1 MSQFQT
7 SDILLE
13 KCGTRFQ
20 EKIANPFEFLHHKYY
35 RIFLNST
42 LFSIEKR
49 FQWHDFLHTLKFGR
63 VSTTKI
69 FCFRSRF
76 LRMKI
81 LESEFWLRINSN
93 GPLSRFKAHRDLN
106 LSRFM
111 LNQIKK
117 KKRGRRKREESHR
130 SITPREKESTR
141 KILNLFFFFFLFSKQ
156 FVSTTGNFLF
166 KWSRGSCIECKWSR
180 HNAIGVSFSLFL
192 PPSSRFS
199 LSFGADVRAR
209 AKLSAKLCGAK
220 F

>member
-35 RIFLNST
+35 WIFLNST

-117 KKRGRRKREESHR
+117 KKRGRRKREEGHR

-141 KILNLFFFFFLFSKQ
+141 KILNLFFFFFFFRSSSFQ
-156 FVSTTGNFLF
+156 PRETSYSN
-166 KWSRGSCIECKWSR
+166 
-180 HNAIGVSFSLFL
+180 GV
-192 PPSSRFS
+192 
-199 LSFGADVRAR
+199 AVRALNANDR
-209 AKLSAKLCGAK
+209 DITR
-220 F
+220 